1 MVRVLKIGL
10 LTLVAGWATGGAAET
25 LLVYTAVEPE
35 WLSAI
40 AMEGLRKA
48 GVSEPYRPQG
58 ADAINPKMHAADWSW
73 FGMNAWGDSICVNTD
88 LLKKKGLPVPASWA
102 DLTKPIYKNQ
112 IVMSSPLASSTGYM
126 FFGVGFRGSGL

>member
-1 MVRVLKIGL
+1 MVRTLKIGL

-35 WLSAI
+35 WLSAYKTAFEKAEPGLEVTFVRASAGAVAARLTAEKDAPKADVILGLSAI

-48 GVSEPYRPQG
+48 GLLEPYRPQG

-73 FGMNAWGDSICVNTD
+73 FGMNA
-88 LLKKKGLPVPASWA
+88 
-102 DLTKPIYKNQ
+102 
-112 IVMSSPLASSTGYM
+112 
-126 FFGVGFRGSGL
+126 